1 MARPV
6 RTNVFG
12 GQGGNLDIFT
22 PVVMSI
28 EDLFY
33 GGSKDDT
40 EIYQQTPQ
48 PPVNNGHVP
57 TGATSEPNVT
67 NTVDIVSGEH
77 TIGNDSS
84 YGQRDLQSDVDIW
97 NHINKWIWGKSGAQS
112 SPKGDWKA
120 EPTAIKP
127 LMHRMHD
134 EQEGR
139 ITAGKKHRDSIEA
152 KVEDIY
158 DTKAEKGHSHAD
170 SGDIDWY
177 VKLAIIAVIGL
188 IVYFVIRRK
197 FL

>member
-1 MARPV
+1 MGRPV
-6 RTNVFG
+6 RENVFG
-12 GQGGNLDIFT
+12 GGGGNLDIFT

-28 EDLFY
+28 EDLIY

-48 PPVNNGHVP
+48 PTNNGHVP
-57 TGATSEPNVT
+57 TSATSEPNVS
-67 NTVDIVSGEH
+67 NAE
-77 TIGNDSS
+77 IGNLGNDAS
-84 YGQRDLQSDVDIW
+84 YGARDLQSDVDIW
-97 NHINKWIWGKSGAQS
+97 NHLNRWVWGKSGAES
-112 SPKGDWKA
+112 SPTGDWKA

-134 EQEGR
+134 EQESR

-158 DTKAEKGHSHAD
+158 DKKAEKGHSHAD
-170 SGDIDWY
+170 SGDMEWY
-177 VKLAIIAVIGL
+177 VKIAIIAVIGL

>member
-1 MARPV
+1 MLKPAFITIALALFV
-6 RTNVFG
+6 ACSIS
-12 GQGGNLDIFT
+12 LAA
-22 PVVMSI
+22 PVVTS
-28 EDLFY
+28 
-33 GGSKDDT
+33 S
-40 EIYQQTPQ
+40 TPT
-48 PPVNNGHVP
+48 NNGHVP
-57 TGATSEPNVT
+57 TGATSEPNVSNGEVIIGDHTVT
-67 NTVDIVSGEH
+67 NDA
-77 TIGNDSS
+77 S
-84 YGQRDLQSDVDIW
+84 YGARDLQSDVDIW
-97 NHINKWIWGKSGAQS
+97 NHLNKWVWGKSGAES
-112 SPKGDWKA
+112 SPVGDWKA

-158 DTKAEKGHSHAD
+158 DKKAEKGHSHNGGG
-170 SGDIDWY
+170 GDMEWY

>member
-6 RTNVFG
+6 RENVFG
-12 GQGGNLDIFT
+12 GGGGNLDILN
-22 PVVMSI
+22 PVILSL

-48 PPVNNGHVP
+48 PTNNGHVP
-57 TGATSEPNVT
+57 TGATSEPH
-67 NTVDIVSGEH
+67 VSNGEIITSGGH

-84 YGQRDLQSDVDIW
+84 YGARDLQSDVDIW
-97 NHINKWIWGKSGAQS
+97 NHLNRWVWGKSGAQS
-112 SPKGDWKA
+112 SPTGDWKA
-120 EPTAIKP
+120 EPTALKTI
-127 LMHRMHD
+127 MHRQHD

-158 DTKAEKGHSHAD
+158 DTKANKGHSHAD
-170 SGDIDWY
+170 SGDMEWY
-177 VKLAIIAVIGL
+177 VKIAIIAVIGL